1 SNVPPM
7 SCLKSSARAATS
19 RCPVEEIGRNSVTPS
34 TIPNT
39 PTFHHS
45 GSVGTVSTSPTT
57 RSSAAA
63 PPRMSGRRV
72 GPPAVV
78 RDCEERVARDTGLDM
93 LLSMYAVFCSATGP
107 THLES
112 PRDATANGTR
122 IGVFAPPVNHPPRL
136 HREDG
141 TGASGAAAQQ

>member
-1 SNVPPM
+1 MKISNVPPM
-7 SCLKSSARAATS
+7 LCLKSSARAATS

-63 PPRMSGRRV
+63 LPSTSGRRV

-78 RDCEERVARDTGLDM
+78 RDREERAARDARLDM
-93 LLSMYAVFCSATGP
+93 MLSVYVIYCPAGGELEACGPAVEPQAGP
-107 THLES
+107 E
-112 PRDATANGTR
+112 
-122 IGVFAPPVNHPPRL
+122 
-136 HREDG
+136 
-141 TGASGAAAQQ
+141 